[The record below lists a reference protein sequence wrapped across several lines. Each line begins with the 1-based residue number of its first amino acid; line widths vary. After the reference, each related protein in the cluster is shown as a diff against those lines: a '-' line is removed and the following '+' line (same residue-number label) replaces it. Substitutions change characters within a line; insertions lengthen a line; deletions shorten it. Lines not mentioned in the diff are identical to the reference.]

1 MPTEPCRPAWRP
13 LPVFL
18 LTLLLTACGGESI
31 QTRQA
36 YVFGTLVEVSI
47 HGEEEAKA
55 QAAIDHVLR
64 EFDRLH
70 RELHAWQPGA
80 LETVNLAIGR
90 GKTAP
95 LPPGMKLVL
104 KEASRL
110 STLSGGL
117 FNPAIGELIRLW
129 GFHSD
134 TFEPRLPDREAIDKL
149 VAAHPGMGDL
159 VIENEAL
166 ASRNPAVRLDLGGYA
181 KGHALDVAAAH
192 LKSEGIR
199 NALINVG
206 GNVLAL
212 GRRGNRPWRV
222 GIQHPRQPDTLA
234 TVDLQ
239 DGEAIATSGDY
250 QRYFEL
256 NGRRYCH
263 IIDPRTGYP
272 AVHAQAATVIAPAGP
287 HAGSLSDA
295 ASKPPFILGANG
307 WKQAAKEMGIGDAL
321 LVDNSGRVHV
331 TESLNRRLKWT
342 HEHLRPVVE

>member
-1 MPTEPCRPAWRP
+1 MPTERCRPAWRP

-18 LTLLLTACGGESI
+18 LTLLLTACGGDFI

-80 LETVNLAIGR
+80 LERVNSAIR
-90 GKTAP
+90 QGKAVP
-95 LPPGMKLVL
+95 LPHGMKALL
-104 KEASRL
+104 EEASRL

-117 FNPAIGELIRLW
+117 FNPAIGELVRLW
-129 GFHSD
+129 GFHSE
-134 TFEPRLPDREAIDKL
+134 TFEPRLPDRKAIDKL
-149 VAAHPGMGDL
+149 VAARPGMGDL

-181 KGHALDVAAAH
+181 KGYALDVAATY
-192 LKSEGIR
+192 LKSEGIP

-212 GRRGNRPWRV
+212 GRRGNRSWRV
-222 GIQHPRQPDTLA
+222 GIQHPRRPDTLA
-234 TVDLQ
+234 TVELQ

-250 QRYFEL
+250 QRYFML
-256 NGRRYCH
+256 DGRRYCH

-287 HAGSLSDA
+287 HAGALSDA
-295 ASKPPFILGANG
+295 ASKPPFIVGAID
-307 WKQAAKEMGIGDAL
+307 WKQAVQNMGIRNAL

-331 TESLNRRLKWT
+331 TESLNRRLKWI
-342 HEHLRPVVE
+342 HEYPRPVVE

>member
-1 MPTEPCRPAWRP
+1 
-13 LPVFL
+13 
-18 LTLLLTACGGESI
+18 
-31 QTRQA
+31 
-36 YVFGTLVEVSI
+36 VEVSI

-80 LETVNLAIGR
+80 LETVNSTIGR
-90 GKTAP
+90 GRTAP
-95 LPPGMKLVL
+95 LPRGMRPVL
-104 KEASRL
+104 EEASRL
-110 STLSGGL
+110 SILSGGL

-134 TFEPRLPDREAIDKL
+134 TFEPRLPDRDAIHKL
-149 VAAHPGMGDL
+149 VAAHPDMGDL
-159 VIENEAL
+159 VIQDETL

-181 KGHALDVAAAH
+181 KGHALDVAAAY
-192 LKSEGIR
+192 LRSEGIR

-222 GIQHPRQPDTLA
+222 GIQHPRHPDTLA
-234 TVDLQ
+234 SVELQ

-272 AVHAQAATVIAPAGP
+272 AAHAQAATVIAPAGP
-287 HAGSLSDA
+287 HSGALSDA
-295 ASKPPFILGANG
+295 ASKPPFILGASD
-307 WKQAAKEMGIGDAL
+307 WKQAVQNMGIRDAL
-321 LVDNSGRVHV
+321 LVDDGGRVHV

-342 HEHLRPVVE
+342 HEHPRPVVE